1 LPPAGAR
8 QILEIF
14 PQPERIT
21 TMKLEESGSQRSRME
36 TLDLETVLE
45 LARRGEEQALGE
57 LHRRFARRVRG
68 LCRHL
73 LRSAESAE
81 DASSE
86 VFVRVARML
95 TSYNGSVP
103 FERWLFSIASHH
115 CIDLLRKQ
123 QRERRWLGEE
133 DVEVLSIAIAADSPL
148 NELIREERREAVRE
162 ALAKLPGRFRVPL
175 ALRYYG
181 EFSYEEIAQQLHL
194 TRANV
199 ATLVFRAKQELRQVL
214 ATHGG
219 K

>member
-1 LPPAGAR
+1 
-8 QILEIF
+8 
-14 PQPERIT
+14 
-21 TMKLEESGSQRSRME
+21 MKLEESGSQRSRME

-57 LHRRFARRVRG
+57 LHRRFARRVQG

-123 QRERRWLGEE
+123 QRERRWLGDE
-133 DVEVLSIAIAADSPL
+133 DIETLSIAIAADSPL
-148 NELIREERREAVRE
+148 NELIHEERREAVRE
-162 ALAKLPGRFRVPL
+162 ALAKLPEKFRVPL

-181 EFSYEEIAQQLHL
+181 EFSYEEIAQQLDL

-199 ATLVFRAKQELRQVL
+199 ATLVFRAKQELRQTL

>member
-1 LPPAGAR
+1 MR
-8 QILEIF
+8 
-14 PQPERIT
+14 
-21 TMKLEESGSQRSRME
+21 LEESGSQRSRME

-45 LARRGEEQALGE
+45 LARGGDEQAMGE
-57 LHRRFARRVRG
+57 LHRRFARRVQG

-86 VFVRVARML
+86 VFMRMARMFA
-95 TSYNGSVP
+95 SYNASVP

-123 QRERRWLGEE
+123 QRERRWLEDE
-133 DVEVLSIAIAADSPL
+133 DVETLSVGIAADSPL

-162 ALAKLPGRFRVPL
+162 AIAKLPEKFRVPL
-175 ALRYYG
+175 ALRYYS
-181 EFSYEEIAQQLHL
+181 EFSYDDIAQQLHL

-199 ATLVFRAKQELRQVL
+199 ATLVFRAKQELRQAL
-214 ATHGG
+214 AAHGG
-219 K
+219 M

>member
-1 LPPAGAR
+1 MR
-8 QILEIF
+8 
-14 PQPERIT
+14 
-21 TMKLEESGSQRSRME
+21 LEESGSQRSRME
-36 TLDLETVLE
+36 TLDLETVLG
-45 LARRGEEQALGE
+45 LARGGDEQAMGE
-57 LHRRFARRVRG
+57 LHRRFARRVQG

-86 VFVRVARML
+86 VFMRMARMFA
-95 TSYNGSVP
+95 SYNASVP

-123 QRERRWLGEE
+123 QRERRWLEDE
-133 DVEVLSIAIAADSPL
+133 DVETLSIGIAADSPL

-162 ALAKLPGRFRVPL
+162 AIAKLPEKFGVPL

-181 EFSYEEIAQQLHL
+181 EFSYDDIAQQLHL

-199 ATLVFRAKQELRQVL
+199 ATLVFRAKQELRQAL
-214 ATHGG
+214 MAHGRI
-219 K
+219 

>member
-1 LPPAGAR
+1 
-8 QILEIF
+8 
-14 PQPERIT
+14 
-21 TMKLEESGSQRSRME
+21 MKLEESGGQRSKME
-36 TLDLETVLE
+36 TLDLDTVLE
-45 LARRGEEQALGE
+45 LARRGDEQALGE
-57 LHRRFARRVRG
+57 LHRRFARRVQG

-81 DASSE
+81 DDGSE

-95 TSYNGSVP
+95 DSYNGSVP

-123 QRERRWLGEE
+123 QRERRWVSDE
-133 DVEVLSIAIAADSPL
+133 DVETLSISSAADSPL
-148 NELIREERREAVRE
+148 NELIREERKEAVRE
-162 ALAKLPGRFRVPL
+162 ALAKLPEKFRVPL

-181 EFSYEEIAQQLHL
+181 EFSYEEIAQQLHM

-214 ATHGG
+214 ARHGG
-219 K
+219 A

>member
-1 LPPAGAR
+1 MLA
-8 QILEIF
+8 IF
-14 PQPERIT
+14 RPPERIT

-45 LARRGEEQALGE
+45 LARRGDEQALGE
-57 LHRRFARRVRG
+57 LHRRFARRVQG

-115 CIDLLRKQ
+115 CIDLLRKR
-123 QRERRWLGEE
+123 QRERRWLGDE
-133 DVEVLSIAIAADSPL
+133 DVEALSIAIAADSPL

-162 ALAKLPGRFRVPL
+162 ALAQLPGKFRAPL
-175 ALRYYG
+175 VLRYYG

-199 ATLVFRAKQELRQVL
+199 ATLVFRAKQELRQTL
-214 ATHGG
+214 ATQGG

>member
-1 LPPAGAR
+1 
-8 QILEIF
+8 
-14 PQPERIT
+14 
-21 TMKLEESGSQRSRME
+21 MKLEESGSQRSRME
-36 TLDLETVLE
+36 RLDLETVLG
-45 LARRGEEQALGE
+45 LARGGDEQALGE
-57 LHRRFARRVRG
+57 LHRRFARRVQG

-86 VFVRVARML
+86 VFVRMARIL
-95 TSYNGSVP
+95 ASYNGSVP

-123 QRERRWLGEE
+123 QRERRWLEDE
-133 DVEVLSIAIAADSPL
+133 DVETLSIGIAADSPL

-162 ALAKLPGRFRVPL
+162 AIAKLPEKFRVPL
-175 ALRYYG
+175 ALRYYS
-181 EFSYEEIAQQLHL
+181 EFSYDEIAQQLHL

-214 ATHGG
+214 AAHGG
-219 K
+219 I

>member
-1 LPPAGAR
+1 MR
-8 QILEIF
+8 
-14 PQPERIT
+14 
-21 TMKLEESGSQRSRME
+21 LEESGSQRSRME
-36 TLDLETVLE
+36 TLDLETVLG
-45 LARRGEEQALGE
+45 LARGGDEQAMGE
-57 LHRRFARRVRG
+57 LHRRFARRVQG

-86 VFVRVARML
+86 VFMRMARMFA
-95 TSYNGSVP
+95 SYDDSMP

-123 QRERRWLGEE
+123 QRERRWLEDE
-133 DVEVLSIAIAADSPL
+133 DVETLSIGIAADSPL

-162 ALAKLPGRFRVPL
+162 AIAKLPGKFRVPL

-181 EFSYEEIAQQLHL
+181 EFSYDDIAQQLHL

-199 ATLVFRAKQELRQVL
+199 ATLVFRAKQELRQAL
-214 ATHGG
+214 MAHGRI
-219 K
+219 

>member
-1 LPPAGAR
+1 M
-8 QILEIF
+8 E
-14 PQPERIT
+14 
-21 TMKLEESGSQRSRME
+21 LEESGSQRSTME
-36 TLDLETVLE
+36 RLDLETVLR
-45 LARRGEEQALGE
+45 LARGGDEQALAE
-57 LHRRFARRVRG
+57 LHRRFARRVEG
-68 LCRHL
+68 LCRYV

-95 TSYNGSVP
+95 ESYDRSVP

-123 QRERRWLGEE
+123 QRERRWLSDE
-133 DVEVLSIAIAADSPL
+133 DVEALSVAIAADSPL
-148 NELIREERREAVRE
+148 NQLIREERREAVRD
-162 ALAKLPGRFRVPL
+162 AIARLPEQFRVPL

-199 ATLVFRAKQELRQVL
+199 ATLLFRAKQELRQSL

-219 K
+219 I

>member
-1 LPPAGAR
+1 MR
-8 QILEIF
+8 
-14 PQPERIT
+14 
-21 TMKLEESGSQRSRME
+21 LEESGSQRSRME
-36 TLDLETVLE
+36 TLDLETVLG
-45 LARRGEEQALGE
+45 LARGGDEQAMGE
-57 LHRRFARRVRG
+57 LHRRFARRVQG

-86 VFVRVARML
+86 VFMRMARMFA
-95 TSYNGSVP
+95 SYDDSMP

-123 QRERRWLGEE
+123 QRERRWLEDE
-133 DVEVLSIAIAADSPL
+133 DVETLSLGIAADSPL

-162 ALAKLPGRFRVPL
+162 AIAKLPGKFRVPL

-181 EFSYEEIAQQLHL
+181 EFSYDDIAQQLHL

-199 ATLVFRAKQELRQVL
+199 ATLVFRAKQELRQAL
-214 ATHGG
+214 MAHGRI
-219 K
+219 

>member
-1 LPPAGAR
+1 
-8 QILEIF
+8 
-14 PQPERIT
+14 
-21 TMKLEESGSQRSRME
+21 MKLEESGSQRSRME

-68 LCRHL
+68 LCLHL

-123 QRERRWLGEE
+123 QRERRWLGDE
-133 DVEVLSIAIAADSPL
+133 DVEALSIAIAADSPL
-148 NELIREERREAVRE
+148 NELIREERREAVRD
-162 ALAKLPGRFRVPL
+162 ALAKLPGKFRVPL
-175 ALRYYG
+175 VLRYYG

-199 ATLVFRAKQELRQVL
+199 ATLVFRAKQELRQTL